1 MRLTFVTGNKGKL
14 HEATE
19 ALAPLGIEVVG
30 SDLRP
35 VEVQADSLHEVSRAK
50 CEVLVGRLP
59 PPFIVDDGGL
69 FVPAL
74 NDFPGVYSAHALRTL
89 GVPGLLKL
97 MDGVADRR
105 ARFEAV
111 ISFFGGDDIK
121 MLHGRCDGTLA
132 TAPRAAGHGF
142 GFDPIF
148 VPEGQERTFA
158 ELPAAYKNR
167 FSHRGRALAA
177 LAAHLRGPY

>member
-1 MRLTFVTGNKGKL
+1 L
-14 HEATE
+14 HEASE
-19 ALAPLGIEVVG
+19 ALAPLGVEVVG

-35 VEVQADSLHEVSRAK
+35 VEIQADSLHEVSRAK
-50 CEVLVGRLP
+50 CEVLVGRLD
-59 PPFIVDDGGL
+59 PPFMVDDGGL

-74 NDFPGVYSAHALRTL
+74 RDFPGVYSAHALKTI
-89 GVPGLLKL
+89 GVPGILRL
-97 MDGVADRR
+97 MEGVEDRR

-111 ISFFGGDDIK
+111 VSYHDGRGVRSF
-121 MLHGRCDGTLA
+121 HGRCDGTLT

-148 VPEGQERTFA
+148 VPEGQDRTFA
-158 ELPAAYKNR
+158 ELPASYKNR

-177 LAAHLRGPY
+177 LAAALHP